1 MLING
6 KCDGE
11 RPACKGCVDRNQM
24 CEYTCEPGI
33 TPVASLKRKYE
44 SLQAE
49 STDEH
54 DLLDILRTA
63 SDADAMKVLARLRSS
78 NNIQATLYQARNI
91 GVGSS
96 DLAVQATPASP
107 LRQSTLEATGQSS
120 LQATRASVDGPSI
133 YPELNDSD
141 GGTPWALPMEPYVC
155 DAYHSSRRCGA
166 W

>member
-1 MLING
+1 M
-6 KCDGE
+6 
-11 RPACKGCVDRNQM
+11 DRNQT

-63 SDADAMKVLARLRSS
+63 SDADAMKVLAHLRSS

-91 GVGSS
+91 EVGSS
-96 DLAVQATPASP
+96 DLAVQATPDSP
-107 LRQSTLEATGQSS
+107 LRQSALEATTQPS

>member
-1 MLING
+1 M
-6 KCDGE
+6 
-11 RPACKGCVDRNQM
+11 DRNQT

-63 SDADAMKVLARLRSS
+63 SDADAMKVLAHLRSS

-91 GVGSS
+91 EVGSS
-96 DLAVQATPASP
+96 DLAVQATPDSP
-107 LRQSTLEATGQSS
+107 LRQSALEATTQPS
-120 LQATRASVDGPSI
+120 LQATRASVDVPSI